1 MENLHLGKVISEV
14 RSSNLPLSAQA
25 VGNSCAF
32 GHCKIMVPHAV
43 PKQKSRQKHSLGKAI
58 YFV

>member
-1 MENLHLGKVISEV
+1 MENLYLGKVNSEV
-14 RSSNLPLSAQA
+14 MSSNLPLSVQA
-25 VGNSCAF
+25 VGNSCAI

-43 PKQKSRQKHSLGKAI
+43 PKQKSRQKYSLGIAI